1 MRINQ
6 SEGVNYEFNLYTH
19 HLWACYNVIAIC
31 VVLAVAVHFVMFD
44 IVLTK
49 MKKTIDMFEYV
60 RLVELS
66 MTRC

>member
-1 MRINQ
+1 
-6 SEGVNYEFNLYTH
+6 
-19 HLWACYNVIAIC
+19 VIAIC